1 MLGKRAAEA
10 LFEPATTTRE
20 SAAGRSRRATG
31 QQATTA
37 RLSDDPARAKE
48 IRKEQKEALVAGVA
62 CHLEGSAW
70 NSCGL
75 SKKALMPTIQ
85 NIRRACRGSVKCG
98 WRKLTK
104 RQRQAIYRDWSDKTI
119 MEACDGT
126 MPAIELGDSATGTRG
141 QRGLLQLKAASEL
154 FRTEVLTSA
163 LAAGTR
169 KRYFPLWKGFV
180 TFGIAHGALTQVMPA
195 TREIVQ
201 AWALE
206 LMMLG
211 ASPSLIRSSV
221 AAVQSRHT
229 DFGFA
234 PPLSGKLE
242 FKRMMKAVGSLQGTP
257 RRQIMPLS
265 RRMLRRLMRLKGLT
279 PAQNRNVLVT
289 VLGTQL
295 CCRVGE
301 LKRMQICDF
310 LPGFDATF
318 HPKYHG
324 SAAFRIRKRKQDQ
337 LRRGLYPRVLPG
349 SRSDLCTVQRLKAM
363 LQAKGVRVAPDCTKG
378 AHPAARCRH
387 CPALFVSERRV
398 DGVRQH
404 MSRQQISGAVKSSLK
419 LIGID
424 SPLVSGISMRRG
436 GISAAVHARV
446 PEPVLFLQSG
456 HGSGM
461 AARAYM
467 VPQDPRVQLE
477 TARALRL

>member
-10 LFEPATTTRE
+10 LFDPTE
-20 SAAGRSRRATG
+20 SSRRGRTGSALQSSGRSATC
-31 QQATTA
+31 A
-37 RLSDDPARAKE
+37 RLIDDPARAKE
-48 IRKEQKEALVAGVA
+48 IRKEQKEALVAAVA
-62 CHLEGSAW
+62 CHLEGGAW

-75 SKKALMPTIQ
+75 SKKAIMPTIQ
-85 NIRRACRGSVKCG
+85 NIRSACRGSVKCG
-98 WRKLTK
+98 WQKLDK
-104 RQRQAIYRDWSDKTI
+104 QRRRAIYRDWSDKTV

-126 MPAIELGDSATGTRG
+126 MPAVEVGRAAVRG
-141 QRGLLQLKAASEL
+141 RSRHGLLHLKTAAEL
-154 FRTEVLTSA
+154 FKTEVLTSA
-163 LAAGTR
+163 LAPGTR

-229 DFGFA
+229 DFGFT

-279 PAQNRNVLVT
+279 SAQNRNVLVT

-301 LKRMQICDF
+301 LKRLQICDF
-310 LPGFDATF
+310 IPGFDAHF
-318 HPKYHG
+318 HPKYLG

-337 LRRGLYPRVLPG
+337 LRRGLYPRVLAG
-349 SRSDLCTVQRLKAM
+349 SRSELCTVKR
-363 LQAKGVRVAPDCTKG
+363 LQAMMRARGVQVAAECTKG

-387 CPALFVSERRV
+387 CPALFTSERRV
-398 DGVRQH
+398 DGVHQRL
-404 MSRQQISGAVKSSLK
+404 SRQQISGAVKASLK

-467 VPQDPRVQLE
+467 VPQDPRVLFE
-477 TARALRL
+477 TAQALRL